1 MPLATARISRERTLP
16 TLVRNLFVIE
26 GPDAAGQARRAEAA
40 LLRAN
45 PHLADRDNFA
55 AGTVVAIPSDI
66 GLKRTE
72 RVAVRTEGI
81 GGLLSESAERLDLV
95 VALARDRLKAEATDA
110 KSYLERIEDDRFR
123 RAVTSQSPDGAKL
136 LEEARKT
143 QGQRAETVDTRMK
156 ALAEA
161 AEAAQAEIRRL
172 MELAK
177 GR

>member
-1 MPLATARISRERTLP
+1 MPLATARISRERTLS

-26 GPDAAGQARRAEAA
+26 GLDAADKTRRAEAA

-45 PHLADRDNFA
+45 PHLADRENFA
-55 AGTVVAIPSDI
+55 AGTVVAVPSDI

-72 RVAVRTEGI
+72 RVAARTEGL
-81 GGLLSESAERLDLV
+81 GGLLSESAERLDLLL
-95 VALARDRLKAEATDA
+95 ALARDRLKAETVEA
-110 KSYLERIEDDRFR
+110 KDYLARIDDTRFR
-123 RAVTSQSPDGAKL
+123 RAVASQSPDGEKL
-136 LEEARKT
+136 LEAARKA
-143 QGQRAETVDTRMK
+143 QGERAETVDARLK

-161 AEAAQAEIRRL
+161 TDGAQAEIKRL

>member
-1 MPLATARISRERTLP
+1 MPLATARISRERTLS

-26 GPDAAGQARRAEAA
+26 GPDAADQARRAEAA

-45 PHLADRDNFA
+45 PHLADRENFA

-66 GLKRTE
+66 RLKRTE

-81 GGLLSESAERLDLV
+81 GGLLSESAERLDLLI
-95 VALARDRLKAEATDA
+95 ALARDRLKAEATEA
-110 KSYLERIEDDRFR
+110 KAYLAQIDDDKFR
-123 RAVTSQSPDGAKL
+123 RAVTSQSTDGEKL
-136 LEEARKT
+136 IEAARKT
-143 QGQRAETVDTRMK
+143 QGERAETVEARLKT
-156 ALAEA
+156 LAEA
-161 AEAAQAEIRRL
+161 AEGAQAEIKRL

>member
-1 MPLATARISRERTLP
+1 MPLATARISRERTLS
-16 TLVRNLFVIE
+16 TLVRNLFVFE
-26 GPDAAGQARRAEAA
+26 GPGAAEQARRAEAA

-45 PHLADRDNFA
+45 PHLADRENFA

-66 GLKRTE
+66 GLKRTD

-81 GGLLSESAERLDLV
+81 GGLLSESAERLDLLL
-95 VALARDRLKAEATDA
+95 ALARDRLKAEATDA
-110 KSYLERIEDDRFR
+110 KSYLERLEDDKFR

-136 LEEARKT
+136 LEEARKA
-143 QGQRAETVDTRMK
+143 QGERAETVDARIK

-161 AEAAQAEIRRL
+161 TEVAQAEIKRL
-172 MELAK
+172 MDLAK